1 MIFDRIDRI
10 VMTLCGEYP
19 NVVNIVKKY
28 ILKFSQE
35 EQDMVMGGTAM
46 KFYHLTIWFVC
57 F

>member
-46 KFYHLTIWFVC
+46 KFYHLTV
-57 F
+57 